1 MLKELLNGRSGAGWL
16 AGSKCGCAGWKNGD
30 SGNFSGNQ
38 ALKFY
43 KSMSEELFGVRIILS
58 KVKWVT
64 TISVILMMARSKC
77 GCAGQKKGD
86 SGNFSGNQALKFYK
100 YE

>member
-16 AGSKCGCAGWKNGD
+16 ARSKCGCAGEKKED

-43 KSMSEELFGVRIILS
+43 KSMSEELLGVRIIIS
-58 KVKWVT
+58 KVKWET
-64 TISVILMMARSKC
+64 TI
-77 GCAGQKKGD
+77 
-86 SGNFSGNQALKFYK
+86 
-100 YE
+100 